1 MFLHCLE
8 MFFVLYFRKQT
19 PHRCFSVAI
28 VTSAFRATVLSLTQT
43 QTRAQNIFFSLVKI
57 FWLNQQ
63 SNAKKMRNNK
73 HSIDSKWCV
82 VNVWDG
88 CMHNNASAPLKGK
101 FPISNLLISIFALF
115 RLSLSLSRFWSL
127 SVCVI
132 SGQPAKEKKLKVNR

>member
-73 HSIDSKWCV
+73 HSIDSV
-82 VNVWDG
+82 
-88 CMHNNASAPLKGK
+88 P
-101 FPISNLLISIFALF
+101 
-115 RLSLSLSRFWSL
+115 
-127 SVCVI
+127 
-132 SGQPAKEKKLKVNR
+132 SGVL